1 MKRNDFL
8 TVSNDKRRVG
18 QLGLLKN
25 LHFHYITYVS
35 GNIQQSA
42 VSGRPQSLLMVGHL
56 PLTHAEFLLSCSRW
70 AGRPAWR
77 GAALAVSMHYRA

>member
-42 VSGRPQSLLMVGHL
+42 VSGR
-56 PLTHAEFLLSCSRW
+56 SR
-70 AGRPAWR
+70 
-77 GAALAVSMHYRA
+77 Y